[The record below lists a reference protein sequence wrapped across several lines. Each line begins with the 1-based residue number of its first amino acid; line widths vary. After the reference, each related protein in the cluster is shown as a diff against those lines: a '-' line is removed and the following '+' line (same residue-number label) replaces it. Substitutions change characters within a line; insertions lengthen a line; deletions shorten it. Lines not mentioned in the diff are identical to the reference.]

1 MRNHRFASLKI
12 VCLYQITKETGL
24 VSGVA
29 RQLRRNKYFN
39 RGKVT
44 RHSQRLKFRV
54 YGTGWFKVSVAAGHG
69 PLDGRLELV
78 ELESSRTTGELP
90 VSCQCILLL
99 YICADRDSELRIS
112 NGWHQAGWRCGDIDW
127 LVTWSL
133 LAEDRFE
140 PAGGSPEFPGRR
152 DHTTELPRQLVQ
164 NCADKMGSCI
174 LLLTN

>member
-1 MRNHRFASLKI
+1 M
-12 VCLYQITKETGL
+12 
-24 VSGVA
+24 
-29 RQLRRNKYFN
+29 
-39 RGKVT
+39 
-44 RHSQRLKFRV
+44 
-54 YGTGWFKVSVAAGHG
+54 SVAAGHG

-164 NCADKMGSCI
+164 DGKLHSPFDQLIQEIHGSCSARQQTSCI
-174 LLLTN
+174 IGGAL

>member
-90 VSCQCILLL
+90 V
-99 YICADRDSELRIS
+99 YPPFVHLR
-112 NGWHQAGWRCGDIDW
+112 R
-127 LVTWSL
+127 
-133 LAEDRFE
+133 
-140 PAGGSPEFPGRR
+140 
-152 DHTTELPRQLVQ
+152 PRLG
-164 NCADKMGSCI
+164 ASY
-174 LLLTN
+174 